1 MVTNKHGIAVTA
13 ALLGAV
19 IAHAVE
25 AQELPQAGRFLGYGT
40 VASITSTAGDPCP
53 VSQGDSFT
61 GVLQIPGLHGKGAIF
76 RLPVTLPSGM
86 VAQEN
91 VFPKTFKANVPISGS
106 FQFGIAGS
114 GALAMGHYQA
124 EFSPLDAESFAGTL
138 TIVYQNPAGVSGD
151 ICTET
156 DQLVFIRTS
165 ASVSDHPAFE

>member
-1 MVTNKHGIAVTA
+1 MVTNKHRIAVTA

-19 IAHAVE
+19 IAHAAE
-25 AQELPQAGRFLGYGT
+25 AQELPRAGHFFAYGT

-61 GVLQIPGLHGKGAIF
+61 GVLQIPGLRGKGAIF
-76 RLPVTLPSGM
+76 RLPATLPSGM
-86 VAQEN
+86 VVQEN
-91 VFPKTFKANVPISGS
+91 IFPKTFKANVPSSGS
-106 FQFGIAGS
+106 FQFGIAGN
-114 GALAMGHYQA
+114 GALATGHYQA

-156 DQLVFIRTS
+156 DELLFIRTS
-165 ASVSDHPAFE
+165 GPVSDNQAFE